1 MKIAR
6 LSLLLL
12 IATTQ
17 FCVSRTLRAAEAEE
31 SKPPVI
37 VLWPEGAPLA
47 QGKTDADIPRLTIY
61 LPKKSFCQTAVVVIP
76 GGGYSTLAAD
86 HEGRQPAQ
94 WLNSLGIAAFVL
106 EYRLGAKYHFPA
118 QLLDAQRA
126 IRYVRAN
133 AEKFRVAPDRIG
145 VWGFSAGGHLAS
157 LTGTHFD
164 AGNAG
169 ANDTIERASS
179 RPDFMILEYPVIDPL
194 GSAAEWSFKQL
205 LGEHPSEELVRS
217 VSTDLQVTKDTPPT
231 FLQLS
236 TDDDIVSA
244 ENGVRFYTALLKAGV
259 PVEMH
264 IYQSGGHGYGLAPL
278 DADLSGWT
286 QRLAEWLR
294 MRGLLSRP

>member
-1 MKIAR
+1 MKNVKF
-6 LSLLLL
+6 STLLL
-12 IATTQ
+12 ATFAL
-17 FCVSRTLRAAEAEE
+17 FCVSSPLRAAEEE
-31 SKPPVI
+31 PKPPVA

-47 QGKTDADIPRLTIY
+47 EGKADIDIPRLTIY

-76 GGGYSTLAAD
+76 GGGYRMLAAD
-86 HEGRQPAQ
+86 HEGKQPAQ

-106 EYRLGAKYHFPA
+106 EYRLGAKYHYPA

-126 IRYVRAN
+126 IRYVRSN
-133 AEKFRVAPDRIG
+133 ADKFKIAPDRIG

-157 LTGTHFD
+157 LAGTHFE
-164 AGNAG
+164 AGNAS
-169 ANDTIERASS
+169 ASDPIDRVSS
-179 RPDFMILEYPVIDPL
+179 RPDFMILEYPVIEPL

-205 LGEHPSEELVRS
+205 LGEHASEELVGS
-217 VSTDLQVTKDTPPT
+217 VSTDLQVTPQTPPT

-244 ENGVRFYTALLKAGV
+244 ENSVRFYMALLKVGV
-259 PVEMH
+259 PTEMH

-286 QRLAEWLR
+286 QRLSGWLR
-294 MRGLLSRP
+294 LKGLLSRP